1 MKRYAI
7 PLAFLLLAALAVLVS
22 SLYVVDET
30 QQVVITQ
37 FGEPI
42 GEPISDAGLHFKV
55 PFIQKANYFEKRLL
69 EWDGSPNQIPTKDKK
84 YIWVDTTARWRIA
97 DPLKFL
103 QSVGNETGAHAR
115 LDDIIDSATR
125 DAVTG
130 LLLVEAVRNTNQ
142 LLERAVEA
150 PEEEGLSTEEA
161 LERIEVG
168 RENLTRDILT
178 QAQELVPQYGIEL
191 IDVRIKRI
199 DYVKEVREKVY
210 ERMISER
217 KRAAEQ
223 YRSEGQGKKAEI
235 DGQMAKELKSI
246 TSEAYR
252 KAQEIE
258 GEADAEAIK
267 IYAEAYS
274 RDPEFYSFL
283 KTLETYKETIDK
295 GSTIILS
302 TDSAYFEYL
311 KSLPEPAQKQQP
323 Q

>member
-1 MKRYAI
+1 M
-7 PLAFLLLAALAVLVS
+7 
-22 SLYVVDET
+22 
-30 QQVVITQ
+30 
-37 FGEPI
+37 
-42 GEPISDAGLHFKV
+42 
-55 PFIQKANYFEKRLL
+55 
-69 EWDGSPNQIPTKDKK
+69 
-84 YIWVDTTARWRIA
+84 
-97 DPLKFL
+97 
-103 QSVGNETGAHAR
+103 GNETGAHAR

-142 LLERAVEA
+142 LLERAAEA
-150 PEEEGLSTEEA
+150 PEDEEGLSTEEA

-168 RENLTRDILT
+168 RENLTRGILA

-258 GEADAEAIK
+258 GEADAEAIR

-311 KSLPEPAQKQQP
+311 KSLPEAAEDQQP